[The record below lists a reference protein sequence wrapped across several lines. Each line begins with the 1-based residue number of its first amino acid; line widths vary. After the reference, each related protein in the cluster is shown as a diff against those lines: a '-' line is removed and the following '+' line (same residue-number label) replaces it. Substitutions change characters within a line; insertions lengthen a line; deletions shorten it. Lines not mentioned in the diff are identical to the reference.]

1 MAYRRTV
8 RVTRVFFKK
17 TVYDYKVLMPVVRQ
31 MITDIGDLSIR
42 SQTTVLIKPN
52 LLLPTQ
58 PERAV
63 LTHRNIVRAVVEY
76 VLDMGGR
83 PQISDSPAMGPFD
96 RIVSMGG
103 YAEALKGL
111 NVKCK
116 PFKQTAKLDIDMPFG
131 TIDLARDAVEADVII
146 NLAKLKTH
154 SQMYLTLGVKNMFG
168 CVVGLMKPE
177 WHLRAGIDRDKFA
190 RLLVQVCHTLA
201 PALTLVDGVLAM
213 EGQGPGKS
221 GIPRELGVVVG
232 SRSAFAADRAICK
245 FLGIEPEALATNRA
259 AAQLGLVDESLYI
272 AGDFHMV
279 HNFKFPDLGP
289 LTFGPGALQRLA
301 RKHLL
306 QKPVVDDRLCG
317 VCSKC
322 WEYCPARAILRDQRK
337 IRIDYDRCIRCYCCQ
352 EVCPEGAIKPIEP
365 LAGKLVRKITKR
377 R

>member
-1 MAYRRTV
+1 MSYQGTT
-8 RVTRVFFKK
+8 RVTKVFFKK

-31 MITDIGDLSIR
+31 MIADIGDLSIR
-42 SQTTVLIKPN
+42 SQSTVLIKPN
-52 LLLPTQ
+52 LLLPTR

-63 LTHRNIVRAVVEY
+63 LTHPNIVRAVVEY
-76 VLDMGGR
+76 VLDMGAR
-83 PQISDSPAMGPFD
+83 PIISDSPALGPFE
-96 RIVSMGG
+96 RIISLGG

-111 NVKCK
+111 NVKWK

-131 TIDLARDAVEADVII
+131 AIDLARDAIEADVII

-190 RLLVQVCHTLA
+190 RLLVQVCHNLA

-221 GIPRELGVVVG
+221 GTPRELGIVVG

-245 FLGIEPEALATNRA
+245 MLGIEPEKLATNRA
-259 AAQLGLVDESLYI
+259 ATQLGLADESLYI
-272 AGDFHMV
+272 AGDFHII
-279 HNFKFPDLGP
+279 HDFNFPDLGP
-289 LTFGPGALQRLA
+289 LTFGPGSFQKLA
-301 RKHLL
+301 RRHLL
-306 QKPVVDDRLCG
+306 QKPVVIDRLCG
-317 VCSKC
+317 VCSEC
-322 WEYCPARAILRDQRK
+322 WQYCPARAV
-337 IRIDYDRCIRCYCCQ
+337 IRSKDKVRFDYDRCIRCYCCQ
-352 EVCPEGAIKPIEP
+352 EVCPEGAIKTIEP
-365 LAGKLVRKITKR
+365 LAGKLVRKIIDR